1 MIAIN
6 RIGRVRPA
14 PFRPRL
20 LGRLSLLLAASLG
33 ALPALADSTAPVPAP
48 ALAPQIRDAYVVRD
62 KMIARTVRLTDTLIV
77 IVCKSEL
84 DAWQKNL
91 TPKPALDLYL
101 NGILMKHVT
110 EIQLDS
116 GPAVE
121 NDAQA
126 KSAVAACAASDPA
139 VIAAANEVQ
148 QSQTEAQAARALA
161 DKEKDPTKIDAEKK
175 DADQK
180 DALVQSAKQK
190 AASIVPSTATYA
202 LDFYLDP
209 QLVTAT
215 DTKDS
220 WIQLLRQPW
229 RNATI
234 AVSVGTDTAAWPTQV
249 EVTFQRLNVGL
260 LAAWAALFVVA
271 VVLFI
276 RYARNSDI
284 IRDTGTLPNDANGAP
299 ATARKAYS
307 LARTQMA
314 LWTFIVAAAMVFI
327 FMVTWNENSISSG
340 VLVLLGV
347 SFGTSLLASVSDGT
361 DPTPQPSQGFLPDL
375 LTDGTGPSFHRYQMV
390 LFTIIL
396 AVIFVVKVAT
406 NLVMPEF
413 DTTLLGLMGISNGTY
428 LGFKLQGR

>member
-1 MIAIN
+1 
-6 RIGRVRPA
+6 
-14 PFRPRL
+14 
-20 LGRLSLLLAASLG
+20 
-33 ALPALADSTAPVPAP
+33 
-48 ALAPQIRDAYVVRD
+48 
-62 KMIARTVRLTDTLIV
+62 
-77 IVCKSEL
+77 
-84 DAWQKNL
+84 
-91 TPKPALDLYL
+91 
-101 NGILMKHVT
+101 
-110 EIQLDS
+110 
-116 GPAVE
+116 
-121 NDAQA
+121 
-126 KSAVAACAASDPA
+126 VAACATSDPA
-139 VIAAANEVQ
+139 VIAAANEAQ
-148 QSQTEAQAARALA
+148 QSQSEAQTARALA
-161 DKEKDPTKIDAEKK
+161 DREKDPTKIDAEKK
-175 DADQK
+175 DADEK
-180 DALVQSAKQK
+180 AARALSAKQK
-190 AASIVPSTATYA
+190 ADSIVGSTATYA

-209 QLVTAT
+209 QLVTAI

-234 AVSVGTDTAAWPTQV
+234 AVSVGTDAAAWPTQV
-249 EVTFQRLNVGL
+249 EVTFQRLNLSL
-260 LAAWAALFVVA
+260 LAAWAGLFVAA

-284 IRDTGTLPNDANGAP
+284 IRDTGTLPNDASGAP
-299 ATARKAYS
+299 ATARKSYS

-327 FMVTWNENSISSG
+327 FMVTWDENSISSG

-347 SFGTSLLASVSDGT
+347 SFGTSLLAAVSDGT
-361 DPTPQPSQGFLPDL
+361 NPIPQPSQGFLTDL